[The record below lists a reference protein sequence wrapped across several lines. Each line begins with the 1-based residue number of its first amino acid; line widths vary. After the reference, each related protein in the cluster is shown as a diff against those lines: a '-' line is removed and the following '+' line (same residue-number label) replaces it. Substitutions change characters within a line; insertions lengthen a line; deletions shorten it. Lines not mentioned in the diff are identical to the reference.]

1 MGSSSSRNLGFSHKL
16 QLEGTST
23 APHSISN
30 ISNRADIH
38 AGSLDFGKT
47 RGSSLGSNTIVQDDD
62 FLGHIIFRGADGTD
76 VSSIAVQISAAV
88 DGAPGSNDMP
98 GRLEFKTT
106 ADGASNPTQR
116 MVLDSSGR
124 LVLGGASS
132 RAIGFEHRL
141 QIEDT
146 NDTPHGFSMIS
157 NRANQFGPHMSFA
170 KSRGSSRGSST
181 VVQDN
186 DELATLIFRGADGT
200 DINTTAAMIDVRVDG
215 TPGSNNVPGSFEFHT
230 QNTSGTVA
238 KRLIINSS
246 GHLMPGADSVYNIGS
261 SSVRHANIYADAFTG
276 NLTGNADTATLA
288 TRATDLAING
298 TNQLLYQASNNDSA
312 ILPTGNAGQILQ
324 SNGSGNA
331 PQWVTSAPA
340 GAIEG
345 ITVRDESSIVGSANS
360 ISTINFVG
368 QAVTADAAAL
378 AGIAT
383 VTIDAISGVLVKAGG
398 ANAGTAI
405 TAFDFKGSLVD
416 VDAIS
421 NTGIATVQV
430 DGLTVKDEGSTVGTA
445 NSITSFNFVGDV
457 VTATASGET
466 ATVTVNAIA
475 GLGVSEGSGAKA
487 TGATGLDFVG
497 PVVSVD
503 AASNTGISTVRVE
516 GLSIKDEGS
525 TVGTAG
531 SITTINFVGAGIA
544 AAVSGETATVTSS
557 GASTDDVVA
566 LAIALG

>member
-1 MGSSSSRNLGFSHKL
+1 
-16 QLEGTST
+16 
-23 APHSISN
+23 
-30 ISNRADIH
+30 
-38 AGSLDFGKT
+38 
-47 RGSSLGSNTIVQDDD
+47 
-62 FLGHIIFRGADGTD
+62 
-76 VSSIAVQISAAV
+76 
-88 DGAPGSNDMP
+88 
-98 GRLEFKTT
+98 
-106 ADGASNPTQR
+106 
-116 MVLDSSGR
+116 
-124 LVLGGASS
+124 
-132 RAIGFEHRL
+132 
-141 QIEDT
+141 
-146 NDTPHGFSMIS
+146 MIS
-157 NRANQFGPHMSFA
+157 NRANAFGPHMSFA
-170 KSRGSSRGSST
+170 KSRGSTRGSST
-181 VVQDN
+181 IVQDN
-186 DELATLIFRGADGT
+186 DELATLLFRGADGT
-200 DINTTAAMIDVRVDG
+200 DISTTAAQIDVVVDG
-215 TPGSNNVPGSFEFHT
+215 TPGANDIPGSFEFQT
-230 QNTSGTVA
+230 AISGTLA
-238 KRLIINSS
+238 TRLIINNS
-246 GHLMPGADSVYNIGS
+246 GHLMPGADSTYNIGS

-345 ITVRDESSIVGSANS
+345 ITVRDESSVVGSANS

-531 SITTINFVGAGIA
+531 SISTINFVGSGIA
-544 AAVSGETATVTSS
+544 AAVSGDTATVTSAG
-557 GASTDDVVA
+557 GATTDDVVA

>member
-186 DELATLIFRGADGT
+186 DELATILFRGADGT

-345 ITVRDESSIVGSANS
+345 ITVRDESSVVGSANS

>member
-405 TAFDFKGSLVD
+405 TAFDFKGSLVE

>member
-1 MGSSSSRNLGFSHKL
+1 
-16 QLEGTST
+16 
-23 APHSISN
+23 
-30 ISNRADIH
+30 
-38 AGSLDFGKT
+38 
-47 RGSSLGSNTIVQDDD
+47 
-62 FLGHIIFRGADGTD
+62 
-76 VSSIAVQISAAV
+76 
-88 DGAPGSNDMP
+88 MP

-132 RAIGFEHRL
+132 RAVGFEHRL

-157 NRANQFGPHMSFA
+157 NRANEYGPHMSFA